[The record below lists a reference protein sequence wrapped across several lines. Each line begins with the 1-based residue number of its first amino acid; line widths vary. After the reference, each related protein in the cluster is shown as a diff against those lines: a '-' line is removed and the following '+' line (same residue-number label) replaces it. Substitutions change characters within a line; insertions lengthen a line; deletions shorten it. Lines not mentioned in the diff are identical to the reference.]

1 LLWVNMK
8 MYSKKKCQQ
17 IGAQLLANLRKYWN
31 DESGYY
37 YIEFKEDK
45 EGKRQVKIESGIVY
59 TLIVCITILFLTIS
73 VLAYQSK
80 AFPLAIVLLIT
91 VSFLAFLTVM
101 ILAIR
106 SKWGVAL
113 QITLAVML
121 ALCLGILGF
130 HIKDIIDVLRTLS
143 IK

>member
-1 LLWVNMK
+1 MHSNK
-8 MYSKKKCQQ
+8 MYRQ
-17 IGAQLLANLRKYWN
+17 ILAQLSANLRKYWK

-37 YIEFKEDK
+37 YVEFKEDK
-45 EGKRQVKIESGIVY
+45 QGKKQVRIESGIVY
-59 TLIVCITILFLTIS
+59 ALIACITILFLT
-73 VLAYQSK
+73 VLFLAYQSK
-80 AFPLAIVLLIT
+80 AFPLAIVFLIT

-106 SKWGVAL
+106 SKWGLAL
-113 QITLAVML
+113 QITLSVML

-130 HIKDIIDVLRTLS
+130 HIRDIIDVLRALS

>member
-1 LLWVNMK
+1 MDSKNM
-8 MYSKKKCQQ
+8 SK
-17 IGAQLLANLRKYWN
+17 QLLARLVADFRKYWN

-37 YIEFKEDK
+37 YVEFKEDK
-45 EGKRQVKIESGIVY
+45 QGKKQVKIESGIVY
-59 TLIVCITILFLTIS
+59 ALIACITILFLTIL

-80 AFPLAIVLLIT
+80 VFPVAVVFLIT

-101 ILAIR
+101 VLAVR
-106 SKWGVAL
+106 SKWGIAL
-113 QITLAVML
+113 QITLSVML

-130 HIKDIIDVLRTLS
+130 HIKDIIDVFRALP